1 MFCFVCG
8 ANIEDGAAFCPK
20 CGAPIK
26 IDPKMPSSVKAS
38 EQEAEKI
45 TDLPTVCPNCGFV
58 HSAGL
63 AFCPR
68 CGMKNEPV
76 PRSPEHVAGSGFQKH
91 PDMSRPMDNQTH
103 KFGDDFNKYASS
115 SPTLNFDDSTGFDK
129 YAKQKKGGF
138 GGIGLVAAVIAI
150 AIVIAFIVI
159 RFLV

>member
-8 ANIEDGAAFCPK
+8 ANIEDGAAFCSK

-26 IDPKMPSSVKAS
+26 IAPKMPSSVKAS

-68 CGMKNEPV
+68 CGMKNEPG
-76 PRSPEHVAGSGFQKH
+76 PRRPEPVAGSGFQKH
-91 PDMSRPMDNQTH
+91 PDMSRRMDDQTL
-103 KFGDDFNKYASS
+103 KFGDDINKYASP
-115 SPTLNFDDSTGFDK
+115 SPTLNFDDTT
-129 YAKQKKGGF
+129 
-138 GGIGLVAAVIAI
+138 
-150 AIVIAFIVI
+150 
-159 RFLV
+159 